1 MLKQNQSGT
10 KISNYIPT
18 KLLASFIFLA
28 LFCQTAISQVST
40 KKLDNILVSSS
51 KAKLLGKTKTVRESI
66 SKPSTSHLKRQARK
80 IERKMPNDFKGR
92 KNASR
97 AVYLDKEHQ
106 GVDPVLQSELRSGQT
121 KQIEVLAN
129 LRGLG
134 ERSPIDPTGDVST
147 KYFVQGT
154 NSTQVGVYNRDGSLE
169 MSFNMN
175 TLWAQFNIVS
185 GGDPIVLYDEIN
197 DRWILTEFASQS
209 NNLLIAIS
217 ETNDPLGSYF
227 SYAFATPNFPDYPK
241 YAITP
246 DHLMVTTNEQGSDV
260 LHHYFLDKNAL
271 IAGAESVDLQRLSV
285 VGTNNSE
292 QPFIVAT
299 PVDWNG
305 ANLPFDTRPMSV
317 RLNDSSWGEGADQD
331 QIELYRF
338 DIDFSNVDNTTIEQ
352 TSIVTAPFDAF
363 PCTLNGPGFAC
374 IPQMGGDGVDGVPE
388 VIMNLPNYRNFG
400 SHESIVLSFITDA
413 TDGNNRA
420 GIRWTELRRTSD
432 TDWDVY
438 QEGTFAPDDGLNRFM
453 CSVAIDDRG
462 NICLG
467 YNVSSADSFV
477 GIRATGRNASDPLGQ
492 MTFDELIIR
501 EGEGPTT
508 FFGVGRFSDYSQ
520 MSAVGDGSSEFWY
533 TGEYAG
539 PSGSITNIT
548 SMSLGRDSFDLAL
561 RSFLTP
567 TVNSSEFT
575 ATETVTV
582 EVVNSGINTI
592 DSYDVGLVLNGAEVD
607 VISIDEAIESD
618 EIREHTFT
626 STIDLSQIGE
636 YGLSAHVTAS
646 NDENPL
652 NDTLRAV
659 ITQLP
664 SIEGQLTGIIGV
676 EGCDQFATST
686 LTLRNLG
693 GSIITNA
700 TIGITVNGV
709 SQDDIEF
716 EGSLSFQQAR
726 EFDITISDDLVTGDN
741 EIVATILTLNGESN
755 DFDANNNEV
764 RFNASLLDDSSFITV
779 SITTDNFAGET
790 SYNISD
796 QNTGEILFER
806 DVFPTSNTTFTDM
819 VCLAEGACLTFTIFD
834 AYGDGICC
842 GYGEGS
848 ITIFDLDGVP
858 LVMNNGEFGS
868 VLEIDFCNT
877 PGVCN
882 LTAEINTTIASSD
895 SSLDGSIMITPTGIG
910 PFEYSIDGGTTFQNE
925 STFDSLQAGEYEII
939 VLDQATGCEYTE
951 IVTIEF
957 NTVSTY
963 FVGDVSVEVN
973 LIPNP
978 TDGVF
983 QITVDNLPTNENFLD
998 IVIYDIQGKLIQE
1011 RQIGKY
1017 NNQFIGTFS
1026 LYAYPAG
1033 NYLIRVKSE
1042 GNNFLEKIV
1051 KQ

>member
-1 MLKQNQSGT
+1 MLKQNQSG
-10 KISNYIPT
+10 IRINNFIPT
-18 KLLASFIFLA
+18 KFLASFIFLA
-28 LFCQTAISQVST
+28 LFCQTAMSQVST

-51 KAKLLGKTKTVRESI
+51 TAKLLGKTKTIRESVN
-66 SKPSTSHLKRQARK
+66 KPATTPAKRQARK
-80 IERKMPNDFKGR
+80 IERTLPNDFKGR
-92 KNASR
+92 KNISR

-106 GVDPVLQSELRSGQT
+106 GIDPVLQTEVRSGQT
-121 KQIEVLAN
+121 KEIEVLAN

-134 ERSPIDPTGDVST
+134 QTSPIDPTGDVSPS
-147 KYFVQGT
+147 YFVQGT

-175 TLWAQFNIVS
+175 TLWAQFNILS
-185 GGDPIVLYDEIN
+185 GGDPIVLYDEN
-197 DRWILTEFASQS
+197 ADRWILTEFAGQS

-271 IAGAESVDLQRLSV
+271 IAGAPSVDLQRLSV
-285 VGTNNSE
+285 VGPNNSE

-305 ANLPFDTRPMSV
+305 TNLPFDTRPMSV
-317 RLNDSSWGEGADQD
+317 RINDSSWGEGADQD

-363 PCTLNGPGFAC
+363 PCSLNGPGFAC

-388 VIMNLPNYRNFG
+388 VIMNVPNYRNFG
-400 SHESIVLSFITDA
+400 SHESIVFSFITDA
-413 TDGNNRA
+413 TDGDNRA
-420 GIRWTELRRTSD
+420 GVRWTELRRTSD

-501 EGEGPTT
+501 EGAGPTT
-508 FFGVGRFSDYSQ
+508 NFGVGRFSDYSQ
-520 MSAVGDGSSEFWY
+520 MSAVGGGTNEFWY
-533 TGEYAG
+533 TAEYAG
-539 PSGSITNIT
+539 PTGSITNIT
-548 SMSLGRDSFDLAL
+548 SMALGRDSIDMAL

-575 ATETVTV
+575 DTETVTV
-582 EVVNSGINTI
+582 EVINSGINTI
-592 DSYDVGLVLNGAEVD
+592 DGYDVGLIFNGVEID
-607 VISIDEAIESD
+607 VISINEAIESD

-626 STIDLSQIGE
+626 STVDLSQIGE
-636 YGLSAHVTAS
+636 YNLSASVTAI
-646 NDENPL
+646 DDANPL

-664 SIEGQLTGIIGV
+664 SLEAQLTGGLGV
-676 EGCDQFATST
+676 EGCNQFATGT
-686 LTLRNLG
+686 LTLTNLG

-716 EGSLSFQQAR
+716 KGSLSFEQSR
-726 EFDITISDDLVTGDN
+726 EFNINISEDLSTGDN
-741 EIVATILTLNGESN
+741 EIVATILALNGESN
-755 DFDANNNEV
+755 DFNADNNEV
-764 RFNASLLDDSSFITV
+764 NFNATLLDDSSFITV
-779 SITTDNFAGET
+779 SITTDDFAAET
-790 SYNISD
+790 SYVITD
-796 QNTGEILFER
+796 QKTGEVIFER
-806 DVFPTSNTTFTDM
+806 DNFPFNNTTFTDM
-819 VCLAEGACLTFTIFD
+819 VCLADGACLTFTIFD

-848 ITIFDLDGVP
+848 ITIFDINGNP
-858 LVMNNGEFGS
+858 LVMDDGVFGAQ
-868 VLEIDFCNT
+868 LTIDFCNT
-877 PGVCN
+877 PGECN
-882 LTAEINTTIASSD
+882 LTAQVNTTIASSET
-895 SSLDGSIMITPTGIG
+895 SFDGSIMIVPTGIG
-910 PFEYSIDGGTTFQNE
+910 PYQYSIDGGATVQSV
-925 STFDSLQAGEYEII
+925 STFNFLQAGEYEIT
-939 VLDQATGCEYTE
+939 VLDQTTGCEYTE
-951 IVTIEF
+951 IVTVEF
-957 NTVSTY
+957 NSVSTY
-963 FVGDVSVEVN
+963 FVGDASVEVD

-983 QITVDNLPTNENFLD
+983 QITVDNLPTNEDFLN
-998 IVIYDIQGKLIQE
+998 IQIYDIQGKLIQE

-1033 NYLIRVKSE
+1033 NYLVRVKS
-1042 GNNFLEKIV
+1042 GDNNFLERIV